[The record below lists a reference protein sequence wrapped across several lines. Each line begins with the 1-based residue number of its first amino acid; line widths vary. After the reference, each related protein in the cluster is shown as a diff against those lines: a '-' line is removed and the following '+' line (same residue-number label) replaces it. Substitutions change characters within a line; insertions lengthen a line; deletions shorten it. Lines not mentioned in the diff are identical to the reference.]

1 MLASTTVCIVVI
13 YFLFLY
19 SFRPGWGG
27 VGVIGPWD
35 GRHFSRVTSGVRFCV
50 VGRALWSCPATRAVL
65 CVGRF
70 LRGYLAD
77 KYVGRLS
84 LGSALCPP
92 PPLLMLFHGVGGGS
106 WDNQQF
112 GRATFG
118 ARFCSVGRALRSCP
132 ATRAVLCVGRFLRG
146 CLADNSVVRPP
157 PSLCLCF
164 FSSLFKFLSF

>member
-19 SFRPGWGG
+19 SIRPGWGGG

-70 LRGYLAD
+70 LRGCLAD
-77 KYVGRLS
+77 KYVGWLS
-84 LGSALCPP
+84 LWSAL
-92 PPLLMLFHGVGGGS
+92 
-106 WDNQQF
+106 
-112 GRATFG
+112 
-118 ARFCSVGRALRSCP
+118 
-132 ATRAVLCVGRFLRG
+132 
-146 CLADNSVVRPP
+146 PP
-157 PSLCLCF
+157 PSVHAF
-164 FSSLFKFLSF
+164 FSSLFKFLASFSSFF